1 MSATVVVIMNFWESV
16 LAYMGV
22 GTSQAKMA
30 IVLRAEL
37 EDDDDTS
44 TKKKQQ
50 NRMALGV
57 GNLDDGPSAMMD
69 HGNEDGTPVRLPG
82 IDQVRGTLILKHTNV
97 HLLYI
102 DRVRGTLTIL

>member
-69 HGNEDGTPVRLPG
+69 HGND
-82 IDQVRGTLILKHTNV
+82 DASSSNV
-97 HLLYI
+97 ARSTHVSLLLCNA
-102 DRVRGTLTIL
+102 RVSMNAAAWIFEMESR